1 MFARGLNYESSN
13 IDVISYEPGEIH
25 QSKNF
30 IEKISWSTSAKKS
43 VSVCLQDLGLASFSN
58 GPIMQDMN
66 LKLACSLPTR
76 FIQIILYSASLNN
89 VARIRAKE

>member
-1 MFARGLNYESSN
+1 MFARGLNYESKN
-13 IDVISYEPGEIH
+13 IDVLSYEPGEI
-25 QSKNF
+25 QQDKNF
-30 IEKISWSTSAKKS
+30 IEKITWTTSAKKS
-43 VSVCLQDLGLASFSN
+43 VRVCLADLGLTSYSN

-89 VARIRAKE
+89 IARLRAKE